1 MNASL
6 DSTYFI
12 NQIKNTKDKEFFI
25 EYYNNFQLHL
35 ENAKKYIEIKKN
47 MNNYIQNILVNQD
60 DLMGV
65 ERITFEELYN
75 DILIGIQ
82 LIEFDAMKYK
92 DTFVKILFY
101 LIKK

>member
-25 EYYNNFQLHL
+25 KYYNNFQLHL

-65 ERITFEELYN
+65 DRITFEELYN

>member
-65 ERITFEELYN
+65 DRITFEELYN

>member
-60 DLMGV
+60 DLKGV
-65 ERITFEELYN
+65 DRITFEELYN

>member
-1 MNASL
+1 
-6 DSTYFI
+6 
-12 NQIKNTKDKEFFI
+12 
-25 EYYNNFQLHL
+25 
-35 ENAKKYIEIKKN
+35 
-47 MNNYIQNILVNQD
+47 
-60 DLMGV
+60 MGV
-65 ERITFEELYN
+65 DRITFEELYN

>member
-25 EYYNNFQLHL
+25 QYYNNFQLHL

-65 ERITFEELYN
+65 DRITFEELYN